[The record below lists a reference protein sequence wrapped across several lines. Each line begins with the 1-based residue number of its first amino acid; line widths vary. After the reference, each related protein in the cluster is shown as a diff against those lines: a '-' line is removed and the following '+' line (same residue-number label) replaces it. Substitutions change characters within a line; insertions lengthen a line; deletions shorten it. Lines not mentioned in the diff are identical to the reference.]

1 MKISKKK
8 LIRITAVTLVVL
20 IAFSFISAGLKTT
33 SRRIYY
39 GYKVDA
45 LPGSKHIVYRA
56 GEVKLLQSPELKSAT
71 SEKEIILNDTV
82 IALENTINNSGNFIP
97 LRFSDNTTGWIELT
111 EMNRNF
117 YPEGR
122 LKEVKFLEFMGQFGS
137 FKMLLITSV
146 ISLLISFLLFR
157 FYRRINAIFD
167 KKSRKVILKEEEPWF
182 LMVAMI
188 IGIAMGY
195 LFFFYRGRTVQL
207 LMNGSFLTP
216 GVELENVILF
226 LSFWAFIASAVILAI
241 RSMKTYSMSVGI
253 WRTVFY
259 IFLMFII
266 LISNFFFASAAIYV
280 LIIIMLFLA
289 GSSGKAAKI
298 TEDAKPKIC
307 NVCGG
312 QNGSHAM
319 KCPNGHWSGRVM
331 STTDFYNMTYEERNS

>member
-1 MKISKKK
+1 MLNKKK
-8 LIRITAVTLVVL
+8 IIRFTAIALIVL
-20 IAFSFISAGLKTT
+20 IAFSFITAGLKTS

-56 GEVKLLQSPELKSAT
+56 GKVKLLQKPETASAT
-71 SEKEIILNDTV
+71 SEKEVILNDTV
-82 IALENTINNSGNFIP
+82 VALENTVNNSGNFIP
-97 LRFSDNTTGWIELT
+97 VRFSDNSKGWIELT

-122 LKEVKFLEFMGQFGS
+122 GKEVKFLNFMSQFGS
-137 FKMLLITSV
+137 FKMLLITAL

-157 FYRRINAIFD
+157 FYSRINSIFD

-182 LMVAMI
+182 FMVAMI

-207 LMNGSFLTP
+207 IMDRSFLIP

-226 LSFWAFIASAVILAI
+226 LSFWGFVASVIILALKSI
-241 RSMKTYSMSVGI
+241 KTYSMSVGI
-253 WRTVFY
+253 WRTIFY
-259 IFLMFII
+259 IFLMIII
-266 LISNFFFASAAIYV
+266 LIANFFFTSAAIYI
-280 LIIIMLFLA
+280 LIILMLFLA

-298 TEDAKPKIC
+298 TEDTKPKTC

>member
-8 LIRITAVTLVVL
+8 IIRTTAFILVVL
-20 IAFSFISAGLKTT
+20 IAFSFITAGLKTS
-33 SRRIYY
+33 SRRVYY

-56 GEVKLLQSPELKSAT
+56 GKVKLLQKPELESAT
-71 SEKEIILNDTV
+71 SEIEVTLNDTV
-82 IALENTINNSGNFIP
+82 VALENTINNSGNYIP
-97 LRFSDNTTGWIELT
+97 VRFSDNRTGWIELT

-122 LKEVKFLEFMGQFGS
+122 VKEVKFLEFMGQFGS
-137 FKMLLITSV
+137 LKMLLITSV
-146 ISLLISFLLFR
+146 ISLLISFFLFR
-157 FYRRINAIFD
+157 FYRRINSIFD

-182 LMVAMI
+182 FLVAMI
-188 IGIAMGY
+188 IGIALGY

-207 LMNGSFLTP
+207 ILNGSFLTP
-216 GVELENVILF
+216 GIELENVILF
-226 LSFWAFIASAVILAI
+226 LSFWAFIASAAILAI
-241 RSMKTYSMSVGI
+241 KSLKTYSISVGI
-253 WRTVFY
+253 WRTIFY
-259 IFLMFII
+259 LFLMLVI
-266 LISNFFFASAAIYV
+266 LIANFFFTSAAIYV
-280 LIIIMLFLA
+280 LIIIMLFMA

-298 TEDAKPKIC
+298 TEEAKPKIC

-331 STTDFYNMTYEERNS
+331 STTEFNNMTWEERNS